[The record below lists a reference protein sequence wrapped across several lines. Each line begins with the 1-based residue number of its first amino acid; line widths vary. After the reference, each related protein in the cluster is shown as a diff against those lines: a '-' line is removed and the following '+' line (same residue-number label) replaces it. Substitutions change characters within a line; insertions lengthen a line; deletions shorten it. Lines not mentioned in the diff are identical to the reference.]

1 MNMNP
6 GSASTSSDSKG
17 EGRDN
22 VARKLDFDLTSFGDR
37 SHKGKNIFKNNF

>member
-1 MNMNP
+1 MNP

-37 SHKGKNIFKNNF
+37 SHKGKNIF